1 MKKLFLFLFIFITS
15 VMVFPQ
21 TRLYIQSLY
30 NQQNNTNISV
40 KVRANS
46 LTNIEAISLS
56 IKYDTT
62 VLKYDSI
69 SSSIGMLSN
78 ASKGVIKIAWIDF
91 SGGAN
96 PITINNGDFFN
107 LNFTYLSSSSKLE
120 FYKTDCELRD
130 TKDSIVNVQYSDG
143 LVTSEINSVNVNGR
157 NIDLFSLKQNYPNPF
172 NPSTK
177 IGFSLKKASNV
188 KLVIFNLI
196 GERIATIIDKEMGAG
211 EHEALFNSK
220 NINSGIYFYKL
231 EAGNYSETK
240 KMILIK

>member
-1 MKKLFLFLFIFITS
+1 MKKLFLFIFIFITT
-15 VMVFPQ
+15 VRVFPQ
-21 TRLYIQSLY
+21 TMLSIKSLY

-62 VLKYDSI
+62 IMKYDSI
-69 SSSIGMLSN
+69 SSNIGMLSN

-96 PITINNGDFFN
+96 PLSIINGDFFN
-107 LNFTYLSSSSKLE
+107 LNFTYLSGASKLE

-130 TKDSIVNVQYSDG
+130 INDSIVYVQYSDG
-143 LVTSEINSVNVNGR
+143 VVTSEINSVNVDSR

-172 NPSTK
+172 NPSTM
-177 IGFSLKKASNV
+177 IGFTLKKASRV
-188 KLVIFNLI
+188 RLVIFNLI
-196 GERIATIIDKEMGAG
+196 GERISTLIDKEMGAG
-211 EHEALFNSK
+211 EHNVLFNSK

-231 EAGNYSETK
+231 EAGSYSETK
-240 KMILIK
+240 KMILLK